1 MLDRFHSTAST
12 HAASRPPAFAQPP
25 RDRWVLVIDDDS
37 AILNLTHDA
46 LVAEGLDVV
55 TASSGPIALDLLWSV
70 DHDQPDLIILDL
82 DLPELDGLAIAS
94 LYARI
99 PVPHAPILVYSGNPD
114 AAQHAEHINAA
125 GVLPKPFD
133 VEELISTTSDLIA
146 VP

>member
-70 DHDQPDLIILDL
+70 DHEQPDLIILDL
-82 DLPELDGLAIAS
+82 DLTELKGLAIAK
-94 LYARI
+94 L
-99 PVPHAPILVYSGNPD
+99 
-114 AAQHAEHINAA
+114 
-125 GVLPKPFD
+125 
-133 VEELISTTSDLIA
+133 
-146 VP
+146 